1 MNVLKVELQEKL
13 AMNYSPILGTT
24 YGLINVVIDTET
36 GEEVDQDIVDLYV
49 IGYREILQM

>member
-24 YGLINVVIDTET
+24 YGLINVVIDIET
-36 GEEVDQDIVDLYV
+36 GEEVEQDIVELYV
-49 IGYREILQM
+49 L

>member
-13 AMNYSPILGTT
+13 AMEYSPILGTT
-24 YGLINVVIDTET
+24 YGLIDVVIDTET
-36 GEEVDQDIVDLYV
+36 GEEVDQEIVDLYV